1 MLLRGIRSKPV
12 YAPLAPDFAGRTH
25 LLVGYGVGAEPL
37 TRLLADC
44 HQGGINKASRRLLY
58 VVDKTT
64 STAMHTSM
72 QNADVGEIQIF
83 QESAAA
89 LAQFETILES
99 STMGTRLYVSGP
111 EAFMG
116 LVMRI
121 AGRFNL
127 NSDEI
132 RAEECGSLA
141 RRVHCIHCR
150 VATEQVTTNIVQ
162 CEGCQRW
169 LVVRDHYSRRLAAY
183 MGVMV
188 DAEVRGELPPIEEVF
203 S

>member
-1 MLLRGIRSKPV
+1 
-12 YAPLAPDFAGRTH
+12 
-25 LLVGYGVGAEPL
+25 VGYGVGAEPL
-37 TRLLADC
+37 TRLIAEC
-44 HQGGINKASRRLLY
+44 HQAGIHKASRQLLY
-58 VVDKTT
+58 VMDKTAP
-64 STAMHTSM
+64 TAMQNAM
-72 QNADVGEIQIF
+72 QNADVGEIQLF
-83 QESAAA
+83 NDTAAA

-99 STMGTRLYVSGP
+99 SIMGTRLYVSGP

-116 LVMRI
+116 LAMRI

-203 S
+203 T